1 MPAIRAGSG
10 AGHAAA
16 SPVPPC
22 PGSGPGA
29 GQPPFPLRLRTA
41 MTAALA
47 ASLAAATSTP
57 ALADE
62 PPRAVELTG
71 SYVADA
77 AGVVDGPRRGLRFVD
92 LLRIDAT
99 ADLDRIAGWQGAR
112 LVATFEAGTG
122 AQPKLLAGTLEGFD
136 NAETTLN
143 RPRLFQA
150 YLKQDLGHGGSN
162 LKLGFIDLNAEFY
175 ATAASSLLLAP
186 PFGIGSELAAT
197 GPNGPSIF
205 PSTAPTV
212 ALTLVPARNTYL
224 GLAVINAEARAIG
237 DPGGPAPLL
246 REGALLIGEA
256 GWTGVGGQNGGGKL
270 ALGGWAYTRRQDDER
285 DVDAA
290 GVPVRRRA
298 WGIYGLIE
306 QPLGSAVTAFL
317 RGGISDGNTGP
328 FSGSLQAGV
337 LVAHVL
343 PGRPDSRLSAGLH
356 AGFLAAKYRANLADA
371 GDPQR
376 PLESGWELAYH
387 DRLAPWLAVQPDLQ
401 FVRTTERNAG
411 SRDAV
416 IATLRLTFTPP
427 GQD

>member
-29 GQPPFPLRLRTA
+29 GQPLFSRHWRAA

-47 ASLAAATSTP
+47 ASLALAASTP

-62 PPRAVELTG
+62 APRAVELTG

-77 AGVVDGPRRGLRFVD
+77 VGVVEGPRRGLRFVD

-122 AQPKLLAGTLEGFD
+122 AQPNLLAGTLEGID
-136 NAETTLN
+136 NAEATLN

-150 YLKQDLGHGGSN
+150 YLKQELGHGGSN

-224 GLAVINAEARAIG
+224 GLAVINAEARGIG

-256 GWTGVGGQNGGGKL
+256 GW
-270 ALGGWAYTRRQDDER
+270 
-285 DVDAA
+285 
-290 GVPVRRRA
+290 
-298 WGIYGLIE
+298 GIYGLIE
-306 QPLGSAVTAFL
+306 QPLGAAVTAFL

-343 PGRPDSRLSAGLH
+343 PGRPDSRLSAGFH
-356 AGFLAAKYRANLADA
+356 AGFLAAKYRANLAEA

-387 DRLAPWLAVQPDLQ
+387 DRVAPWLTVQPDLQ